1 MIDRTQAK
9 TVFQNY
15 AAQYDRSDPKIALK
29 IAHTYRVAELADSI
43 ARSFSLTREEID
55 FAWLLGLLHDIGR
68 FEQVRRYGTFV
79 DRYSI
84 DHAEL
89 GADILFNERLIER
102 FPVEGLSDQR
112 IRIAETAIRM
122 HNKLKLSEDLD
133 QETAFYCNLL
143 RDADKVDIFRVVAE
157 VPFEERVGSSM
168 ERMKETGSASD
179 DVMRF
184 VYAHACVPR
193 VYVTSEFAANISLLC
208 MGFELVSEESR
219 SIAAEQGYLLSI
231 LEGQGKASWNEEQ
244 KAQMHVVRKELE
256 SVMPELRYGEHRKK
270 DLRKWDAACV
280 RVVDCFGDVFEG
292 FVQFNSA
299 EYNEHEFGR
308 YEDALQMERF
318 LFYESGIHKVYLLED
333 ENGLYGRFS
342 EAFGTLEELT
352 ATDDISSI
360 EDVLESEETDH
371 VLRLIRCIA
380 YHLEPENGSP
390 LANSDEVIAC
400 LRKYAESVSDEV
412 IQKELASLENYW
424 NDASKN
430 TAEAQ

>member
-270 DLRKWDAACV
+270 DLRKWAM
-280 RVVDCFGDVFEG
+280 
-292 FVQFNSA
+292 Q
-299 EYNEHEFGR
+299 
-308 YEDALQMERF
+308 
-318 LFYESGIHKVYLLED
+318 
-333 ENGLYGRFS
+333 
-342 EAFGTLEELT
+342 
-352 ATDDISSI
+352 
-360 EDVLESEETDH
+360 
-371 VLRLIRCIA
+371 
-380 YHLEPENGSP
+380 
-390 LANSDEVIAC
+390 
-400 LRKYAESVSDEV
+400 VS
-412 IQKELASLENYW
+412 
-424 NDASKN
+424 
-430 TAEAQ
+430 